1 VTGFEWHK
9 NMGGFDINQVMQG
22 FAVGV
27 IPVLFAI
34 TLHEVSHGLAAR
46 HFGDRTAEM
55 LGRLSL
61 NPLKHIDPVGTVL
74 VPALLFITGGVL
86 FGWAK
91 PVPVSFRNLRNPKKD
106 MIFVA
111 VAGPAANI
119 AMGVGWALLLK
130 LVFALDLSTG
140 VAGQFLI
147 SMARIGILINTL
159 LAAFNLLPIPPL
171 DGGRVLRGLVNES
184 IGYYLDRLEPFGLII
199 IVLLLVSGLLWV
211 LVGPLFSLVESLIV
225 FVVRL

>member
-1 VTGFEWHK
+1 
-9 NMGGFDINQVMQG
+9 MGGFDINQVMQG

-130 LVFALDLSTG
+130 VVFALDLSTG

>member
-1 VTGFEWHK
+1 
-9 NMGGFDINQVMQG
+9 MGNFDIAQIVQG
-22 FAVGV
+22 LAVGA

-34 TLHEVSHGLAAR
+34 TLHEVAHGLAAR

-61 NPLKHIDPVGTVL
+61 NPIKHIDPVGTIV
-74 VPALLFITGGVL
+74 VPALMFITSGFL

-91 PVPVSFRNLRNPKKD
+91 PVPVAFQNLRNPKRD

-111 VAGPAANI
+111 LAGPAANI
-119 AMGVGWALLLK
+119 VMGIGWALILK
-130 LVFALDLSTG
+130 VALILGLVG
-140 VAGQFLI
+140 VSPDGFLFR
-147 SMARIGILINTL
+147 MVEIGILINAL
-159 LAAFNLLPIPPL
+159 LAAFNLIPIPPL

-184 IGYYLDRLEPFGLII
+184 IGQYLDRIEPFGFII
-199 IVLLLVSGLLWV
+199 IVVLLVSGLLWV
-211 LVGPLFSLVESLIV
+211 VVNPLLNLLTDLII